1 MRVGIVILPEHR
13 WWAAEPKWQA
23 VEAYGFDHAWTM
35 DHLGWRSLVDG
46 PWFGAVPTLTAAA
59 MVTERIGLGTFVASP
74 NFRHPVPFARDL
86 TALDDISDGR
96 FILGVGAGGATGYD
110 TTVMGQP
117 ELSARER
124 ADRFGEFVEV
134 LDKLLTAERTT
145 FDGEYYTVD
154 DARSAPGCVQRPRL
168 PFVVAANG
176 PKTMK
181 IAARFGTGWA
191 TTGRGTWHG
200 EPSMDDWWNSVGV
213 ASSMFTEA
221 LIEVQQPRRPA
232 RFLQLDAAPEYVLS
246 SVEAFRDALG
256 RAAEFGFTDVVAPW
270 PRDDGIFAG
279 AERVLEEIAE
289 NVLPE
294 LAGK

>member
-23 VEAYGFDHAWTM
+23 VESYGFDHAWTM

-59 MVTERIGLGTFVASP
+59 MVTERINLGTFVASP
-74 NFRHPVPFARDL
+74 NFRHPVPFAREL

-110 TTVMGQP
+110 NTVMGSP
-117 ELSARER
+117 ELTAGQR
-124 ADRFGEFVEV
+124 AARFGEFVEV
-134 LDKLLTAERTT
+134 LDQLLTLDRTT
-145 FDGEYYTVD
+145 FHGEYYTVD
-154 DARSAPGCVQRPRL
+154 EARSAPGCVQRPRL

-176 PKTMK
+176 AKTMK

-191 TTGRGTWHG
+191 TTGGAWGADVT
-200 EPSMDDWWNSVGV
+200 MDDWWRSVGE
-213 ASSMFTEA
+213 ASEKFTDA
-221 LIEVQQPRRPA
+221 LIEVGQPRRPA
-232 RFLQLDAAPEYVLS
+232 RFLQLDAAPEYPLA

-256 RAAEFGFTDVVAPW
+256 RAAEHGFTDVVAPW

-279 AERVLEEIAE
+279 AEQVLEDIAAD
-289 NVLPE
+289 VLPE
-294 LAGK
+294 LAGR